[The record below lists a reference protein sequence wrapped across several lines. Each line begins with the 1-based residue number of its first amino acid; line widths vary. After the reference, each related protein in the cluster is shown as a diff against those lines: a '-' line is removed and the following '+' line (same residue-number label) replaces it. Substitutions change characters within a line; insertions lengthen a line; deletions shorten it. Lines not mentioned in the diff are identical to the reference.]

1 MPKRQSKR
9 LPTAELLPSG
19 AYRCRV
25 LVNGKRE
32 SFTASTAS
40 EAQEMALLAKI
51 GMPQKKYSKR
61 TVGQAIDDYI
71 KSREAVLS
79 PSTIRGYKIIRKNRM
94 QSVMDRTIDSTNQIA
109 WQQAINDEAKAGIN
123 AKYIRNIWGLIRPA
137 LEMETGS
144 APSVRLPQRIKNP
157 RPFLDDREVKI
168 FLDAIR
174 GDTAEL
180 ASLFALHS
188 LRRSEIM
195 ALTWDDIDLK
205 NKTISVNGAMVIGE
219 GNKKVLKKETKTD
232 SSRRTIPI
240 IIPRLFDLLDSME
253 PNTGTIV
260 NIKNETLY
268 KHINSICKKNGLSQ
282 VGIHGLRHTFA
293 SIGFYLGIPPKA
305 LQEMGG
311 WSDQR
316 VMMDIYTH
324 ISSRQKNQYIE
335 KFQGFFE

>member
-1 MPKRQSKR
+1 MRTVNDMQKRQSKR

-51 GMPQKKYSKR
+51 GMPKKKYSKR

-94 QSVMDRTIDSTNQIA
+94 QSVMDRTIDSMNQIA

-137 LEMETGS
+137 LEIETGS

-195 ALTWDDIDLK
+195 ALTWNDIDLK

-219 GNKKVLKKETKTD
+219 GNKKVLKRKQRRIPPGAPSLSSYRDYLISLILWNRIPGQLSILKTRLFT
-232 SSRRTIPI
+232 SISIRYARRTVSRR
-240 IIPRLFDLLDSME
+240 LVSMAF
-253 PNTGTIV
+253 GT
-260 NIKNETLY
+260 
-268 KHINSICKKNGLSQ
+268 HSQ
-282 VGIHGLRHTFA
+282 VLGSIWGSLRKRCRKWEDGQT
-293 SIGFYLGIPPKA
+293 SV
-305 LQEMGG
+305 
-311 WSDQR
+311 S
-316 VMMDIYTH
+316 
-324 ISSRQKNQYIE
+324 
-335 KFQGFFE
+335 